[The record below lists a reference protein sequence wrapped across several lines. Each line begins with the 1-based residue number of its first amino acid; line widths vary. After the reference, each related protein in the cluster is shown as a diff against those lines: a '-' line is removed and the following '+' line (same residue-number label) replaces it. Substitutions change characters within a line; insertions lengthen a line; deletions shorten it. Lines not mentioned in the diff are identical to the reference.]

1 METDSEQS
9 CNSTN
14 GNTSSGGNTRTPQ
27 ISQMSPYERQ
37 AVQALQ
43 ALQRQPNAAQYFQQ
57 LMLQQQINTAQL
69 QSFAAVQQASLAASR
84 QTTSPTVS
92 TPQPTT
98 TAQAT
103 VNLTTSAGGGAL
115 LAPRAPG
122 STSSTQ
128 ASTLNQSVLLG
139 NTGAGQGQMY
149 LRVNRSLRAPISSQL
164 IFMPG
169 GAAAVATVQQQQQ
182 QQQQQQ
188 HQQQQQQQQQ
198 EASATVTSV
207 QSDTDQVQNLAM
219 RCQPSP
225 AVVSVSAA
233 PGAVQRPSASAV
245 GVSMTTISKSE
256 CPVTVTQQSD
266 KKTGADGD
274 SGSAVQASMGINL
287 TRATNSQAT
296 LITPGSYSI
305 LQPQF
310 HVHQK
315 QLNLNQQTASTPQ
328 VLMQSHQQG
337 TAQMQGQVSQQQP
350 TTLPSQQQIQSHQPP
365 ASQSPSS
372 QISTSQSLHTGTTQT
387 NQLILHNAQTYQQS
401 RLATSSAQILH
412 PSVTVGLPQTSG
424 AQTLVVQPLQPPHS
438 QVAPSGG
445 ISPVPIQPKIAP
457 TTTTTVSQKVQPAV
471 KQPPILPAPPAPHVP
486 VQLVGARQ
494 SGQTSAQA
502 IGIQQ
507 VVSTTT
513 TLSSPS
519 TSSNNTIV
527 GTATFAPSGIGIM
540 SSVCHETQV
549 QQQQI
554 QETNIQQ
561 QTTGLATCPL
571 QVSITQQQQQQGEDV
586 NASGGSVQQPK
597 RQSTGMVSQ
606 SGVYVQPLQLQSKI
620 PVGSP
625 KRKAE
630 SDEICEKK
638 SDSPPVLQPVTV
650 GSFHKPVALAEK
662 QPTSDISSVDPS
674 PTGAV
679 LRSVMS
685 GLALSSG
692 SRNSNDAKPPQA
704 IVKPQVLTHVI
715 EGFVIQEGA
724 EPFPVAG
731 SVKDRP
737 DGLSSN
743 PSQTSSS
750 YLENCQQAVDT
761 DGKLPMLKCEYCGNF
776 EPAHQFRGS
785 KRFCSMTCAKRYN
798 VSCSHQFRPKRRKM
812 KGGLVEGS
820 GTRIRRRGPRRSS
833 SEIARAKIQGR
844 HLSIKTRSDSSRGSD
859 DNSSF
864 EDESVS
870 ISPAP
875 SCSRPHS
882 EQQTSS
888 SAGARDTTS
897 GGSGPLNSELPMDSD
912 PRFLSGNPAHWSVEE
927 VCEFISSL
935 QGCQEVADEFLAQEI
950 DGQALLL
957 LKEEHLM
964 TAMNIKLGPA
974 LKICARIN
982 MLKDG

>member
-9 CNSTN
+9 SNSTN

-182 QQQQQQ
+182 QQQQQ

-198 EASATVTSV
+198 EASTTVTSA

-315 QLNLNQQTASTPQ
+315 QLNLNQQTATTPQ

-337 TAQMQGQVSQQQP
+337 ATQMQGQVSQQQT

-387 NQLILHNAQTYQQS
+387 NQLLLHNAQTYQQS

-438 QVAPSGG
+438 QIAPSGG

-457 TTTTTVSQKVQPAV
+457 TTTTTVSQKVQPAL

-519 TSSNNTIV
+519 SSSNNSIV

-540 SSVCHETQV
+540 NSVCHETQV

-554 QETNIQQ
+554 QETNTQQ

-571 QVSITQQQQQQGEDV
+571 QVSITQQQQQQQGEDV
-586 NASGGSVQQPK
+586 NSSGSSVQQPK

-674 PTGAV
+674 PTGAS

-731 SVKDRP
+731 SVKDRQ

-844 HLSIKTRSDSSRGSD
+844 HLNIKTRSDSSRGSD

-964 TAMNIKLGPA
+964 SAMNIKLGPA